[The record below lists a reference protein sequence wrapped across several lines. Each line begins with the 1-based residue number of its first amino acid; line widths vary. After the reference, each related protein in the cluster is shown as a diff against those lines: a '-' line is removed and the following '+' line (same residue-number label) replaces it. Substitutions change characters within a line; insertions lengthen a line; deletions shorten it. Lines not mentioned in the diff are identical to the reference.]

1 MNDRDRDDQQTG
13 LVLTRREVFAILGAA
28 TGAGILGSKAQA
40 ASSTPSAPGCVG
52 RPEQTEGPYF
62 LDMQLNRSDIRSD
75 PSDGSVVDGIP
86 LSMEFRVAQVAAKGC
101 TPLAGAV
108 VDVWHC
114 DARGVY
120 SGVRDPHFNTTGK
133 KFLRGY
139 QVTDSDGKA
148 RFTTIFPGWYPG
160 RTVHLH
166 FKIRINTSTRT
177 GYEFTSQLYFDD
189 SVTDQVHAQSPYSSR
204 GRRMMRNRDDGIF
217 RAGGDQLTLTLTN
230 QSQGY
235 AAVFDIGL
243 QRPS

>member
-40 ASSTPSAPGCVG
+40 SSPASVPGCVG

-62 LDMQLNRSDIRSD
+62 LDMQINRSDIRSD
-75 PSDGSVVDGIP
+75 PSDGSVVEGIP
-86 LSMEFRVAQVAAKGC
+86 LTLEFRVVQVTAKGC
-101 TPLAGAV
+101 APLAGAV

-166 FKIRINTSTRT
+166 FKIRINPSTRT

-189 SVTDQVHAQSPYSSR
+189 SVTDQVHTQSPYSSR
-204 GRRMMRNRDDGIF
+204 GRRMMRNSDDGIF
-217 RAGGDQLTLTLTN
+217 RAGGDQLTLALTN
-230 QSQGY
+230 QGQGY

-243 QRPS
+243 QRPA